1 MEYIREK
8 KEASRAVGL
17 DFYNILGY
25 LSGLS
30 FIKPDIEASTLLRTA
45 SLVHILDAV
54 LCRLIAAHNGRNK
67 EIWTVAGL
75 FLGIW
80 ALGTLFLLPG
90 KRQETKERSL

>member
-8 KEASRAVGL
+8 KEASRAVSL
-17 DFYNILGY
+17 DFYSIMGY

-30 FIKPDIEASTLLRTA
+30 FIKPDLEASALLRTA
-45 SLVHILDAV
+45 SVVHILDAV
-54 LCRLIAAHNGRNK
+54 LCRLIAAHSGRNK
-67 EIWTVAGL
+67 EIWTVVGL

-90 KRQETKERSL
+90 KRQ